1 MAVTKQKECLQHV
14 WNWKEL
20 PSGEEMTLR
29 TYSEM
34 IEKAGEA
41 AQSLQEQ
48 VAGVKG
54 QLAARAARVSSKK

>member
-1 MAVTKQKECLQHV
+1 M

-20 PSGEEMTLR
+20 PSGESMSLR

-34 IEKAGEA
+34 MAKAGEA
-41 AQSLQEQ
+41 AQSLQEE

-54 QLAARAARVSSKK
+54 QLAARAARVK

>member
-1 MAVTKQKECLQHV
+1 MLQHV

-20 PSGEEMTLR
+20 PSGEDMSLR

-34 IEKAGEA
+34 MAKAGEA
-41 AQSLQEQ
+41 AQSLQEE

-54 QLAARAARVSSKK
+54 QLAARAARVSAKK

>member
-1 MAVTKQKECLQHV
+1 MTQQKDRLQHV

-20 PSGEEMTLR
+20 PGGEELTLR

-34 IEKAGEA
+34 MAKAGEEA
-41 AQSLQEQ
+41 LSLQEQ

-54 QLAARAARVSSKK
+54 QLAARAARASKK